1 MQKKAITLILLVLT
15 LSLSAELIDKIVAKV
30 GTDIILLSDL
40 QKEMAQ
46 MQSAGLLEEN
56 TNPKDVLNE
65 MINQKLIIQKAKD
78 LNLTVNDEEIK
89 AMAEN
94 YLKKVKAQYPNPSA
108 FAADLKKSNLT
119 ESDLLN
125 LYKDLLSERNLSE
138 QILNKEIIKK
148 VSVTETEVVN
158 FYNATKDS
166 LAVKPVSWD
175 LGIIFR
181 EIKPSQKSK
190 EVKLAEIKEIQKRL
204 KNGEDFATLASTE
217 SDCPSKEV
225 GGDLGFFEKGQM
237 VKPFEDAAFAL
248 QIGEISD
255 IVESDYGYHII
266 KVEEKRDKEIRAR
279 HILKALSPT
288 AEDSLRERQ
297 LMEEIRNRYANGE
310 SFAALAREYSMDKES
325 REDDGSLG
333 EFTEKDLPPL
343 FATQILQTP
352 LGEMTP
358 VLENQGMLYIFCRLT
373 EYPPRIYKYE
383 EVKDQARE
391 MLLRQKQAD
400 AFNAWIENLR
410 REAFVQI
417 TL

>member
-46 MQSAGLLEEN
+46 MQSAGLLEED
-56 TNPKDVLNE
+56 TNPEDVLNE

-181 EIKPSQKSK
+181 EIKPSQESK
-190 EVKLAEIKEIQKRL
+190 ETKLAEIKEIQKRL

-225 GGDLGFFEKGQM
+225 GGDLGFFKRGQM

-248 QIGEISD
+248 QLGEISD
-255 IVESDYGYHII
+255 IVESEYGYHII
-266 KVEEKRDKEIRAR
+266 RLEEKRGNEIRAR
-279 HILKALSPT
+279 HILKALTPT

-310 SFAALAREYSMDKES
+310 SFTALAREYSMDKES
-325 REDDGSLG
+325 REDGGSLG
-333 EFTEKDLPPL
+333 EFTERDLPSL

-352 LGEMTP
+352 VGEMTP
-358 VLENQGMLYIFCRLT
+358 VLENQGMLYIFCRLK

-391 MLLRQKQAD
+391 MVLKRKQID

>member
-1 MQKKAITLILLVLT
+1 
-15 LSLSAELIDKIVAKV
+15 
-30 GTDIILLSDL
+30 
-40 QKEMAQ
+40 
-46 MQSAGLLEEN
+46 
-56 TNPKDVLNE
+56 
-65 MINQKLIIQKAKD
+65 
-78 LNLTVNDEEIK
+78 
-89 AMAEN
+89 MAEN

-352 LGEMTP
+352 VGEMTP
-358 VLENQGMLYIFCRLT
+358 VLENQGMLYIFCRLK